1 MSTAAETVRVEPPR
15 RKPKPKAAVRRRTV
29 TGGVLWIVVL
39 GALLAGVVAVNVVVL
54 QLNVRLDELNHQRG
68 ELKAETARLRSQIST
83 AAANVRIDRE
93 ARDGLGLVPAEIGA
107 TRYVE
112 LKR

>member
-1 MSTAAETVRVEPPR
+1 MSAIAETVRAEAPKR
-15 RKPKPKAAVRRRTV
+15 KPKAAARRRTV

-68 ELKAETARLRSQIST
+68 ELKAENARLRSRIST

-93 ARDGLGLVPAEIGA
+93 AREGLGLVPAEIG
-107 TRYVE
+107 TTKYVE
-112 LKR
+112 LRP